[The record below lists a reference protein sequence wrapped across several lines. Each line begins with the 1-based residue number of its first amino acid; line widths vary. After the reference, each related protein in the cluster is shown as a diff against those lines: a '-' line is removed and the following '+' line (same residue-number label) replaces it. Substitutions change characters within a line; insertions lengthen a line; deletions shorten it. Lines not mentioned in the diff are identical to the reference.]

1 MTFRILLILLLTG
14 SLSIIR
20 AQSGCT
26 DPQAN
31 NYDENALTNNGSC
44 LYSATDYALTQIAIM
59 PDILEE
65 NSGLAFFNN
74 TLWTHTDA
82 AGEDKLYRIDTTT
95 AEITKEVIIATADN
109 IDWEELAES
118 ETHIFIGD
126 FGNNDG
132 NRTNLRIF
140 RVSKSDLEN
149 ESVVNADL
157 IEFSYAD
164 QTDFTL
170 NNNDNNY
177 DCEAFFYLEGNL
189 HLFSKNWVDFQSRH
203 YVIPAEPG
211 TYEAQVI
218 DEFPANCLITGA
230 DIDEEGTIALLGYTT
245 AGTNILWLFFDY
257 PNGNILGGNK
267 RRISLG
273 NSLNNSQTEG
283 VVFSGKGRGFIGAE
297 EFSVLP
303 ARLLKFETNQ
313 WTDNTM
319 TSTDNVPQQA
329 NFQCFPNPANDLL
342 TVSSNSVINKIELR
356 NEVGKLAFSEEKATF
371 ETQISTSNLPKGMY
385 FLKVIS
391 EGKIGLKK
399 VVKN

>member
-1 MTFRILLILLLTG
+1 MTVRISLLLFLIG
-14 SLSIIR
+14 SLSTVR

-26 DPQAN
+26 DLQAN
-31 NYDENALTNNGSC
+31 NYDENALTNDGSC
-44 LYSATDYALTQIAIM
+44 LYSATDYSLTQVAVM
-59 PDILEE
+59 PDELEE

-118 ETHIFIGD
+118 ETHVFIGD

-132 NRTNLRIF
+132 NRTDLRIF

-149 ESVVNADL
+149 ETVVNADL

-164 QTDFTL
+164 QTDFTFM
-170 NNNDNNY
+170 NNANNY
-177 DCEAFFYLEGNL
+177 DCEAFFYLDGNL
-189 HLFSKNWVDFQSRH
+189 HLFSKNWIDFQSRH

-218 DEFPANCLITGA
+218 NEFPANCLITGA
-230 DIDEEGTIALLGYTT
+230 DIDDEGTITLLGYTT
-245 AGTNILWLFFDY
+245 AGTNILWLLFDY
-257 PNGNILGGNK
+257 PTGDILGGNK

-283 VVFSGKGRGFIGAE
+283 IVFSGAGRGFIGAE
-297 EFSVLP
+297 EFAVLP
-303 ARLLKFETNQ
+303 ARLLKFETKQ
-313 WTDNTM
+313 WTTNTM
-319 TSTDNVPQQA
+319 TATNDFLQQV
-329 NFQCFPNPANDLL
+329 NFQVFPNPTNGLL
-342 TVSSNSVINKIELR
+342 TVASDFIMNKVELR
-356 NEVGKLAFSEEKATF
+356 DEMGRLVFNEEKDNF
-371 ETQISTSNLPKGMY
+371 ETQISMSDLPKGMY
-385 FLKVIS
+385 FLRIVS
-391 EGKIGLKK
+391 EGKSGLSK

>member
-1 MTFRILLILLLTG
+1 MTLRILLLLFLIGNGYTV
-14 SLSIIR
+14 R
-20 AQSGCT
+20 AQLGCT
-26 DPQAN
+26 DPQAS
-31 NYDENALTNNGSC
+31 NYDENALTNDGSC
-44 LYSATDYALTQIAIM
+44 LYSATDYLLTQEAVM
-59 PDILEE
+59 PDELEE

-82 AGEDKLYRIDTTT
+82 AGEDKLYRIDTLT
-95 AEITKEVIIATADN
+95 AEITKEVIIATANN

-118 ETHIFIGD
+118 ETHVFIGD

-132 NRTNLRIF
+132 NRTDLRIF

-149 ESVVNADL
+149 ETVVNADL

-170 NNNDNNY
+170 MNNANDY
-177 DCEAFFYLEGNL
+177 DCEAFFYLDGNL
-189 HLFSKNWVDFQSRH
+189 HLFSKNWVDFQTRH

-218 DEFPANCLITGA
+218 EEFPANCLITAA
-230 DIDEEGTIALLGYTT
+230 DIDEEGTIVLLGYTT

-257 PNGNILGGNK
+257 PVGNILGGNK

-283 VVFSGKGRGFIGAE
+283 IVFSGTGRGFIGAE

-303 ARLLKFETNQ
+303 ARLLKFETKQ
-313 WTDNTM
+313 WTTNNM
-319 TSTDNVPQQA
+319 TSINDISQQ
-329 NFQCFPNPANDLL
+329 FDYQYFPNPTNDLL
-342 TVSSNSVINKIELR
+342 TVSSDFVMNKIELR
-356 NEVGKLAFSEEKATF
+356 DKVGRLVFTEDKDTF
-371 ETQISTSNLPKGMY
+371 ETQISMFGLPRGMY
-385 FLKVIS
+385 FLRVVS
-391 EGKIGLKK
+391 EGKSGVRK
-399 VVKN
+399 VAKN

>member
-1 MTFRILLILLLTG
+1 MTLRIILLLLLIG
-14 SLSIIR
+14 SLSTVR
-20 AQSGCT
+20 AQMGCT
-26 DPQAN
+26 DPQASN
-31 NYDENALTNNGSC
+31 FDENALTNDGSC
-44 LYSATDYALTQIAIM
+44 LYPATDYPLTQVAIM
-59 PDILEE
+59 PDELEE

-109 IDWEELAES
+109 IDWEELAQS
-118 ETHIFIGD
+118 ETHVFIGD

-132 NRTNLRIF
+132 NRTDLRIF
-140 RVSKSDLEN
+140 RVSKAELEN
-149 ESVVNADL
+149 EQVINADL

-170 NNNDNNY
+170 MNNANNY
-177 DCEAFFYLEGNL
+177 DCEAFFYLDGNL
-189 HLFSKNWVDFQSRH
+189 HLFSKNWIDFQTRH

-218 DEFPANCLITGA
+218 EEFPANCLVTGA
-230 DIDEEGTIALLGYTT
+230 DIDEEGTIVLLGYTT

-257 PNGNILGGNK
+257 PTGDILGGNK
-267 RRISLG
+267 RRVSLG

-283 VVFSGKGRGFIGAE
+283 IVFSGAGRGFIGAE

-303 ARLLKFETNQ
+303 ARLLKFETKQ
-313 WTDNTM
+313 WTTNTM
-319 TSTDNVPQQA
+319 TAIEDISQQFD
-329 NFQCFPNPANDLL
+329 FQSFPNPTNDLL
-342 TVSSNSVINKIELR
+342 TVSSDILMNKIELR
-356 NEVGKLAFSEEKATF
+356 DEMGRLVFVKENDTF
-371 ETQISTSNLPKGMY
+371 EMQILMSDLPIGMY
-385 FLKVIS
+385 FLRVVS
-391 EGKIGLKK
+391 EGKSGIRK